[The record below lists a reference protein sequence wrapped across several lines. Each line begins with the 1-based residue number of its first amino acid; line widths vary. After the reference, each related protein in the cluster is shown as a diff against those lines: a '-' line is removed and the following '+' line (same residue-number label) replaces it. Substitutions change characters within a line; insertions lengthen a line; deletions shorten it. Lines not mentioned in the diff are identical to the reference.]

1 MNLLRFWK
9 RRLVAAGLAA
19 IALAAPVLPAAP
31 LAVRAE
37 ASSSA
42 DVFTALAGVLGTA
55 GMYSGYLAA
64 ILDAGNNAYY
74 QEQTRRYDAYE
85 NGVDR
90 NPKNHQIVDEVM
102 EGLVERGTYVLDIRS
117 LPFRWN
123 VNDSAEFNAACF
135 PTNYI
140 TVNKGLV
147 VGLNGNIDEI
157 AGVLA
162 HEMTHGLK
170 LHAAYNYARAAA
182 QAFGINFLGMVT
194 GAVRP
199 DVVGVLADYSVAKNV
214 ILPAEYEADEGG
226 FYLAASAGFN
236 PGGPAAA
243 MARMDYMT
251 KHPDTFDRSYGADP
265 YDHPDTDK
273 REAKLAAMLSAYSAG
288 HVTVRNRK
296 EILIDSRPLLSAS
309 YSTEAYDDTPE
320 QAYLIAGGLARAF
333 HELATAEAW
342 NFRPGANG
350 RIAYLDDNRVYE
362 YLKDAVERN
371 HAEGELE
378 RLVRAAYAGES
389 ATGARETMRAEE
401 QKRLAYWRER
411 TAKNIAADKKL
422 VERLYKNA
430 DAYNDINEPELS
442 IEEGARTFGCDYE
455 GVKLAGVYA
464 VRGRAKALQGDFAG
478 AMADCDYA
486 ASLDPNDAYVY
497 LNRAEVQRA
506 QGLPEPALQ
515 DINRAIAL
523 DPKAIAA
530 HKMAADVEDELG
542 NDSAALTHYAA
553 YHKLLP
559 EATDIPDEY
568 YRRIDP
574 KGWERL
580 EKEREKA
587 RKEEAK
593 ARAEKKAEEEKK
605 KQAESKSAK
614 PTDKKAETPERKTT
628 GDAAKPA
635 A

>member
-1 MNLLRFWK
+1 MKLFRAWK
-9 RRLVAAGLAA
+9 RRLAAALLATT
-19 IALAAPVLPAAP
+19 VFLPAAP
-31 LAVRAE
+31 FVPQAE
-37 ASSSA
+37 AASNT

-55 GMYSGYLAA
+55 GMYSSYLSA
-64 ILDAGNNAYY
+64 IMDAGNNAYY
-74 QEQTRRYDAYE
+74 QEQTRLYDAHE

-90 NPKNHQIVDEVM
+90 NPMNHQIVGEVM
-102 EGLVERGTYVLDIRS
+102 EGLVERGNYVLDIRS

-147 VGLNGNIDEI
+147 VGLNGNVDEI

-162 HEMTHGLK
+162 HEMTHGIK

-243 MARMDYMT
+243 MARMDYLT

-273 REAKLAAMLSAYSAG
+273 REAKLAAMMSEYSAG
-288 HVTVRNRK
+288 HVTVKDRK
-296 EILIDSRPLLSAS
+296 EILIDGQPLLSAS
-309 YSTEAYDDTPE
+309 YSTEVYDDTPE

-333 HELATAEAW
+333 HEYTTAEAW

-350 RIAYLDDNRVYE
+350 RIDYLDDNRVYE

-371 HAEGELE
+371 HAEADLE

-389 ATGARETMRAEE
+389 ASGAREKMAAAENE
-401 QKRLAYWRER
+401 RLAYWQER
-411 TAKNIAADKKL
+411 MAKNAAADKKL
-422 VERLYKNA
+422 VERLYRNA

-442 IEEGARTFGCDYE
+442 IEEGARTFDCDNA
-455 GVKLAGVYA
+455 GVKLAGIYA

-478 AMADCDYA
+478 AMEDCDYA
-486 ASLDPNDAYVY
+486 VSLDPNDAYVY
-497 LNRAEVQRA
+497 LNRAETKRA
-506 QGLPEPALQ
+506 QGLPEEALL
-515 DINRAIAL
+515 DIRRSISL

-542 NDSAALTHYAA
+542 NTEAALADYAN
-553 YHKLLP
+553 YHKLVP
-559 EATDIPDEY
+559 DAPDIPDEY
-568 YRRIDP
+568 YKRIDP
-574 KGWERL
+574 KRWERM
-580 EKEREKA
+580 EKERAKEQEKA
-587 RKEEAK
+587 RKEREAK
-593 ARAEKKAEEEKK
+593 KAEAEKKAEKEKDA
-605 KQAESKSAK
+605 KQSAEAK
-614 PTDKKAETPERKTT
+614 T
-628 GDAAKPA
+628 GAKPA